1 PETRGAERWVYWS
14 RVTLIVVALGA
25 SVPSPFGVLFGG
37 RTQGSPWLALAIGL
51 AWGVAAWILSRLH
64 LGRARTGEPSSLPG
78 VSLALDV
85 AGLTLLLSI
94 SGAAQNPFTL
104 LYFVPMTLATVVLDR
119 WTFQIAG
126 LSVLGFGLL
135 LL

>member
-1 PETRGAERWVYWS
+1 
-14 RVTLIVVALGA
+14 
-25 SVPSPFGVLFGG
+25 
-37 RTQGSPWLALAIGL
+37 GSPWLALAIGL
-51 AWGVAAWILSRLH
+51 AWGVAAWILSLLH

-94 SGAAQNPFTL
+94 SGAEHNPFTL

-135 LL
+135 LLQTSLALAGHRDHPHHAHFFQHVQGMAIAFAVAGTF